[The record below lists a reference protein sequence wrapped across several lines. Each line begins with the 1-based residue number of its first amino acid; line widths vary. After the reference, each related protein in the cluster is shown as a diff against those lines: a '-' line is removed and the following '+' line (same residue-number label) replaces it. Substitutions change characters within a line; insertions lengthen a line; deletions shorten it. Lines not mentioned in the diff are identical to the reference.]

1 MCPICSSES
10 GSFFDTDDDTR
21 PWIQRLLRGLTR
33 SQGDASAVMA
43 PEQELQRPV
52 WWHRI
57 SPLPRRIYQPV
68 AHETDG
74 MRVAAEDALVHAES
88 FADFTLWVE
97 VFQPDEAL
105 LLRTFDQFLLDYD
118 LPAWETIAYLLEP
131 GLPAASL
138 VERFGQH
145 QRVILALGKQI
156 RRQIRRDGL
165 RPVADDSHVDEEQ
178 RREVEYAQNRK
189 LCDALWRT
197 WAYCIVSVE
206 GFVHGRCIVDQIAWL
221 GRSAV
226 PSAYWSEVQAQERRW
241 KFHQENGIFG
251 QCNGWQSDEDRRSNV
266 EAMIKVWE
274 VLVERWVRCVFKEP
288 LDGQDVI
295 REAEETLI
303 HIYSRPTGPS
313 DVLYILGHEEPAY
326 HRLYFGNAI
335 RIVHSRARMR

>member
-10 GSFFDTDDDTR
+10 GSFFDTDDDNR

-43 PEQELQRPV
+43 PEQELQRSV

-74 MRVAAEDALVHAES
+74 MRVAAEDALIHAES

-105 LLRTFDQFLLDYD
+105 LLRTFDQFLLHYN

-145 QRVILALGKQI
+145 ERVILALGKQI
-156 RRQIRRDGL
+156 RRDGI
-165 RPVADDSHVDEEQ
+165 RPVADVFCTGEDGYDEDSHVDEEQ
-178 RREVEYAQNRK
+178 RREMEYTQNRK
-189 LCDALWRT
+189 LCDALWRI
-197 WAYCIVSVE
+197 WAYCIISVE
-206 GFVHGRCIVDQIAWL
+206 GFVHGRCIVDQIA
-221 GRSAV
+221 
-226 PSAYWSEVQAQERRW
+226 
-241 KFHQENGIFG
+241 
-251 QCNGWQSDEDRRSNV
+251 
-266 EAMIKVWE
+266 
-274 VLVERWVRCVFKEP
+274 
-288 LDGQDVI
+288 
-295 REAEETLI
+295 
-303 HIYSRPTGPS
+303 
-313 DVLYILGHEEPAY
+313 
-326 HRLYFGNAI
+326 
-335 RIVHSRARMR
+335 